1 MPEHWVIVLAIG
13 LAAGVLSGLFGIGGG
28 VIIVPALAIFAG
40 FTTVEA
46 ISTSLAALLLPV
58 GAFAVVV
65 YYRAK
70 LLDMRSAALIA
81 FGLITTT
88 WLGAEITLSLPA
100 DTLKQAYGVFLL
112 YVSWRFIEPIAVYN
126 AYQARSEKT
135 DHPESAVADDEASD
149 ESDEETAVAP
159 GFADP
164 PAVPWYVIL
173 IVGLVAGI
181 ASGMFGI
188 GGGAVIV
195 PALVAIL
202 KYDQK
207 LASGTSLGALLLPVG
222 LPGVLRYSSEGV
234 LDYGAAALVAF
245 GLLVGALFGAKI
257 ALGLP
262 SRTVKQMYGAFL
274 VFVAVRFIAG
284 V

>member
-1 MPEHWVIVLAIG
+1 MPEHWVIILAIG
-13 LAAGVLSGLFGIGGG
+13 LLAGVLSGLFGIGGG
-28 VIIVPALAIFAG
+28 VIIVPALILFVG

-58 GAFAVVV
+58 GSFAVVV

-70 LLDMRSAALIA
+70 LLDLRSAALIA
-81 FGLITTT
+81 FGLITTSYF
-88 WLGAEITLSLPA
+88 GAEITLSLNA
-100 DTLKQAYGVFLL
+100 DTLKQVYGIFLL
-112 YVSWRFIEPIAVYN
+112 YVSWRFVEPIAVYN
-126 AYQARSEKT
+126 TYQSKRVM
-135 DHPESAVADDEASD
+135 PESTVEVTKEDE
-149 ESDEETAVAP
+149 TTVVAP
-159 GFADP
+159 DFAEP

-173 IVGLVAGI
+173 AVGLVAGI

-222 LPGVLRYSSEGV
+222 LPGVLSYSSKGV
-234 LDYGAAALVAF
+234 LDYGAAALVAV
-245 GLLVGALFGAKI
+245 GLLVGALFGARI

-262 SRTVKQMYGAFL
+262 SRTVKQMYGVFL
-274 VFVAVRFIAG
+274 IFVAVRFILKF
-284 V
+284 

>member
-1 MPEHWVIVLAIG
+1 MPENWVIVLAIG
-13 LAAGVLSGLFGIGGG
+13 LTAGILSGLFGIGGG
-28 VIIVPALAIFAG
+28 VIIVPALALFAG

-46 ISTSLAALLLPV
+46 ISTSLAALLFPV
-58 GAFAVVV
+58 GLFAVVV

-81 FGLITTT
+81 IGLITTT
-88 WLGAEITLSLPA
+88 WFGAEITLSLPA

-112 YVSWRFIEPIAVYN
+112 YVSWRFIEPIAVYD
-126 AYQARSEKT
+126 AYQAKRVKL
-135 DHPESAVADDEASD
+135 SATQSQAEVETPDV
-149 ESDEETAVAP
+149 EEEPTAVAP
-159 GFADP
+159 DFAEP
-164 PAVPWYVIL
+164 PAVPWYVVL
-173 IVGLVAGI
+173 LVGLVAGI

-222 LPGVLRYSSEGV
+222 LPGVLRYAGEGV
-234 LDYGAAALVAF
+234 LDYSAAALVAF

-262 SRTVKQMYGAFL
+262 SRTVKQMYGVFL
-274 VFVAVRFIAG
+274 VFVALRFIFQ